1 MESPYLHRIE
11 LALAYATRLVQWESV
26 ILGAMVGGESTG
38 AGADEPSPAARKTE
52 HKVRD
57 LRQYIPRDLVDVS
70 FPVSVR
76 GYERG
81 AVDAYIERVNRV
93 IAELKVTGS
102 PPAAV
107 RHALDQAGEKVDGL
121 LQAAREA
128 ADQITTSAREEA
140 QENAD
145 LIKAESVK
153 FVVDRNAEADRLK
166 AEADELTA
174 KAKVDAEAT
183 LAKAKAEASEILA
196 TAKAQAQD
204 TIARSQAEADER
216 RRRLE
221 EELATL
227 RQEAEARLRELH
239 ADTEAVLRE
248 RDQMLEGIR
257 AMANDLGDIAK
268 SSVARLQPHPPAA
281 RENAEAGAANHD
293 EPTVVAT
300 DESTAVPAA
309 APHGSSGESKR
320 GG

>member
-1 MESPYLHRIE
+1 M
-11 LALAYATRLVQWESV
+11 LADQQPPRGLSGGRSSYSAQMADGDSSV
-26 ILGAMVGGESTG
+26 SGKPLPVAPE
-38 AGADEPSPAARKTE
+38 TE
-52 HKVRD
+52 HELGH
-57 LRQYIPRDLVDVS
+57 LRQYVPGDLLDVS

-81 AVDAYIERVNRV
+81 AVDAYTRRVNRV

-145 LIKAESVK
+145 LIKAEAVK

-166 AEADELTA
+166 AEADELSA
-174 KAKVDAEAT
+174 KAKADAEAT
-183 LAKAKAEASEILA
+183 LAKANAEASEVLGG
-196 TAKAQAQD
+196 AKAQAQD
-204 TIARSQAEADER
+204 TITRSQAEADER

-221 EELATL
+221 GELAAL
-227 RQEAEARLRELH
+227 REEAEARLRELQ
-239 ADTEAVLRE
+239 ADTQAVWRE
-248 RDQMLEGIR
+248 RDQTLEGIR

-268 SSVARLQPHPPAA
+268 ASVDRLQPDQPAGPHG
-281 RENAEAGAANHD
+281 ENAEAGTANHD
-293 EPTVVAT
+293 EPTVAAT
-300 DESTAVPAA
+300 DEPASAVPAA
-309 APHGSSGESKR
+309 GAHGGSGESER

>member
-1 MESPYLHRIE
+1 MARETEPE
-11 LALAYATRLVQWESV
+11 L
-26 ILGAMVGGESTG
+26 G
-38 AGADEPSPAARKTE
+38 
-52 HKVRD
+52 H
-57 LRQYIPRDLVDVS
+57 LRQYVPGDLLDVS

-107 RHALDQAGEKVDGL
+107 RHALDQAQEKVDGL
-121 LQAAREA
+121 LEAAREA
-128 ADQITTSAREEA
+128 AEQITTSAREEA

-145 LIKAESVK
+145 LIKAEAVK

-174 KAKVDAEAT
+174 KAKADAEAT

-196 TAKAQAQD
+196 TANAQAQD

-216 RRRLE
+216 RRQLE
-221 EELATL
+221 EELTAL
-227 RQEAEARLRELH
+227 REETEARLRELQ
-239 ADTEAVLRE
+239 ADTQAVWRE

-257 AMANDLGDIAK
+257 AMSNDLGDIAK
-268 SSVARLQPHPPAA
+268 ASVDRLQPDQPAA
-281 RENAEAGAANHD
+281 PHGKNAEAGAANHD
-293 EPTVVAT
+293 EPPLVAT
-300 DESTAVPAA
+300 DEPASAVPAA
-309 APHGSSGESKR
+309 GAYESSREPER

>member
-1 MESPYLHRIE
+1 M
-11 LALAYATRLVQWESV
+11 AD
-26 ILGAMVGGESTG
+26 GESSAPDG
-38 AGADEPSPAARKTE
+38 GKPSPLASETE
-52 HKVRD
+52 HELGH
-57 LRQYIPRDLVDVS
+57 LRQYVPGDLLDVS

-81 AVDAYIERVNRV
+81 AVDAYTRRVNRV
-93 IAELKVTGS
+93 IAELKVTAS

-121 LQAAREA
+121 LEAAREA

-140 QENAD
+140 EENAD
-145 LIKAESVK
+145 LIKAEAVK

-174 KAKVDAEAT
+174 KSEADAEAT

-204 TIARSQAEADER
+204 TITRSQAEADER
-216 RRRLE
+216 HRRLE
-221 EELATL
+221 EELAAL
-227 RQEAEARLRELH
+227 REEADARLRELQ
-239 ADTEAVLRE
+239 ADTQAVWRE

-268 SSVARLQPHPPAA
+268 SSVARLQPDQPAA
-281 RENAEAGAANHD
+281 PNGENDAAGAAHHD
-293 EPTVVAT
+293 KPAIVKT
-300 DESTAVPAA
+300 DESTSDLPAA
-309 APHGSSGESKR
+309 GTHRSSGESER